1 MLTLP
6 PLESFGP
13 RICVCGPSN
22 AGKSTLT
29 AAIAAHIG
37 AEAIFLD
44 ILRHQ
49 PHTDWV
55 MRPQA
60 EFEAAHA
67 AAIEGERWV
76 IEGNYMSLLPQRV
89 SRATGIILLGTDRWT
104 AFGRYLRRTLFEHQR
119 HGMLAGAQDS
129 LKWDMINFILIEQ
142 PRKRQ
147 RDIALLRATG
157 LPMVQFDSMKELQA
171 AYTAWGLNRKD
182 LMAAGP
188 RGLP

>member
-6 PLESFGP
+6 PLESLGP
-13 RICVCGPSN
+13 RICICGPSN

-29 AAIAAHIG
+29 AAISAHIG
-37 AEAIFLD
+37 ADAIFLD

-55 MRPQA
+55 MRPQP

-67 AAIEGERWV
+67 VAITGERWV
-76 IEGNYMSLLPQRV
+76 IEGNYMSLLPQRMT
-89 SRATGIILLGTDRWT
+89 RATGIILLGTDRWT
-104 AFGRYLRRTLFEHQR
+104 AFGRYLRRTLFERQR
-119 HGMLAGAQDS
+119 HGQLAGAKDS

-147 RDIALLRATG
+147 RDIDLLRATG
-157 LPMVQFDSMKELQA
+157 LPMVQFDSMSELKA
-171 AYTAWGLNRKD
+171 AYAAWGLKRPPVTSPP
-182 LMAAGP
+182 A
-188 RGLP
+188 